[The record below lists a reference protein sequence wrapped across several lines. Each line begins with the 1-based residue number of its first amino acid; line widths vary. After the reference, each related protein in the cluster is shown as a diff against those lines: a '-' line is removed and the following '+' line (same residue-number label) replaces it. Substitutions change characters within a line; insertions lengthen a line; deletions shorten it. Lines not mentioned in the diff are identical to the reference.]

1 MKDYLFTYPRKS
13 QILLFLGDGAALAL
27 SVVFGYSIK
36 LVREHS
42 FFAFEL
48 LFSKLHPLHF
58 FVVPLYLMTMYLMD
72 QYDLDRL
79 RDLPKSLITLLASMI
94 IAGCIA
100 TGVLFF
106 TPKYVFGREALLLQ
120 ALFAFLLL
128 ALWRIG
134 AINFLVKKTPRKK
147 LAVVGHGQIISGFIE
162 DLSRLSHSGLTIS
175 NICVTDKVAASG
187 YYEPGTVI
195 SHCNV
200 TDMLRIKDFDALA
213 FDSTNGYFS
222 NEEVREI
229 LRLKFQGKAVHD
241 LSTLYENITGKV
253 PLTYIDGQWLL
264 KSPELQ
270 GSLSIGYLRVKR
282 VMDILLSSFFLI
294 LTAPLLLIIGLVIK
308 LESEG
313 PVFFVQERLGL
324 HRKPFKCYKFRTMV
338 RDAEVKSGPVWA
350 TENDPRITRVGRILR
365 RIRLDE
371 LPQLWNVLRGDMTF
385 VGPRPIRAHF
395 ASKLALEIPF
405 YELRFCIKP
414 GLTGWAQVSH
424 DYAGSKEGQL
434 EKFQYE
440 LFYIRNMS
448 LLLDVL
454 TIFKTVKTL
463 FRRTGL

>member
-1 MKDYLFTYPRKS
+1 
-13 QILLFLGDGAALAL
+13 
-27 SVVFGYSIK
+27 
-36 LVREHS
+36 
-42 FFAFEL
+42 
-48 LFSKLHPLHF
+48 
-58 FVVPLYLMTMYLMD
+58 MTMYLMD

-195 SHCNV
+195 SHRNV

-241 LSTLYENITGKV
+241 LSALYENITGKV
-253 PLTYIDGQWLL
+253 PITYIDGQWLL

-270 GSLSIGYLRVKR
+270 GSLSMGYLRVKR

-294 LTAPLLLIIGLVIK
+294 LTAPSCSSSALSSSLRAKGRYSSCKSAWASIGSLSSATSF
-308 LESEG
+308 E
-313 PVFFVQERLGL
+313 PWLGMP
-324 HRKPFKCYKFRTMV
+324 RSS
-338 RDAEVKSGPVWA
+338 RDPC
-350 TENDPRITRVGRILR
+350 
-365 RIRLDE
+365 
-371 LPQLWNVLRGDMTF
+371 
-385 VGPRPIRAHF
+385 GPRRTIPGSPAWVAF
-395 ASKLALEIPF
+395 FGGFGWTSSPSCGTCGGEI
-405 YELRFCIKP
+405 
-414 GLTGWAQVSH
+414 
-424 DYAGSKEGQL
+424 
-434 EKFQYE
+434 
-440 LFYIRNMS
+440 
-448 LLLDVL
+448 
-454 TIFKTVKTL
+454 
-463 FRRTGL
+463 